1 MTEPDTWKELLGAE
15 LQALPPEERFLRAGE
30 YISWITYTLL
40 PDLGAQRRDCI
51 VDLIDDGWDILRIA
65 GHFGMRRSTV
75 VRLLDEGRIP
85 SHKVGTHRRALLKD
99 VMAYREE
106 HYRARS
112 AVLDRMAAI
121 DQELGLT

>member
-75 VRLLDEGRIP
+75 VRLLDEGRAAR
-85 SHKVGTHRRALLKD
+85 KQQRLQ
-99 VMAYREE
+99 REAITVAE
-106 HYRARS
+106 S
-112 AVLDRMAAI
+112 ASIEAA
-121 DQELGLT
+121 